1 MSESDQLQ
9 ELLQRVVALEA
20 REKSLTAASNA
31 YQAIITTMLG
41 NLAQQERDKIIA
53 MIDQAHELAYARAIQ
68 RCNEPQKQKNQTGRR
83 YRPADVYVCARQKL
97 AAALAAEGIT
107 VTDIKLHN

>member
-9 ELLQRVVALEA
+9 ELMQRVAILEA

-41 NLAQQERDKIIA
+41 HLDKQERDKIIA

-68 RCNEPQKQKNQTGRR
+68 RCNEPQKQKIKQ
-83 YRPADVYVCARQKL
+83 AD
-97 AAALAAEGIT
+97 
-107 VTDIKLHN
+107 DIAQRMFMFAQGKNSLQR

>member
-9 ELLQRVVALEA
+9 ELLQRVAALEA

-68 RCNEPQKQKNQTGRR
+68 RCNEPKKQKIKQ
-83 YRPADVYVCARQKL
+83 AD
-97 AAALAAEGIT
+97 
-107 VTDIKLHN
+107 DIAQRMFMFAQGKNSLQR

>member
-1 MSESDQLQ
+1 VWRRSKPERSRLPPPP
-9 ELLQRVVALEA
+9 
-20 REKSLTAASNA
+20 SA

-68 RCNEPQKQKNQTGRR
+68 RCNEPQKQKIKQ
-83 YRPADVYVCARQKL
+83 AD
-97 AAALAAEGIT
+97 
-107 VTDIKLHN
+107 DIAQRMFMFAQGKNSLQR

>member
-9 ELLQRVVALEA
+9 ELLQRVAALEA

-68 RCNEPQKQKNQTGRR
+68 RCNEQQKQKIKQ
-83 YRPADVYVCARQKL
+83 AD
-97 AAALAAEGIT
+97 
-107 VTDIKLHN
+107 DIAQRMFMFAQGKNSLQR

>member
-9 ELLQRVVALEA
+9 ELLQRVAVLEA
-20 REKSLTAASNA
+20 REQSLTAASNA

-41 NLAQQERDKIIA
+41 NLEKQDRDKIIA

-68 RCNEPQKQKNQTGRR
+68 RCNEPQKQKIKQ
-83 YRPADVYVCARQKL
+83 AD
-97 AAALAAEGIT
+97 
-107 VTDIKLHN
+107 DIAQRMFMFAQGKNSLQR

>member
-9 ELLQRVVALEA
+9 ELLQRVAALEA

-53 MIDQAHELAYARAIQ
+53 MID
-68 RCNEPQKQKNQTGRR
+68 
-83 YRPADVYVCARQKL
+83 
-97 AAALAAEGIT
+97 
-107 VTDIKLHN
+107 

>member
-9 ELLQRVVALEA
+9 ELLQRVAALEA

-68 RCNEPQKQKNQTGRR
+68 RRNEPQKQKIKQ
-83 YRPADVYVCARQKL
+83 AD
-97 AAALAAEGIT
+97 
-107 VTDIKLHN
+107 DIAQRMFMFAQGKNSLQR